1 MGLIK
6 TMPIGQ
12 DKTRVG
18 IITYN
23 SDVSFILILALNR
36 CQNYPDYTLYY
47 IIIVI
52 NQF

>member
-23 SDVSFILILALNR
+23 SDVSLFRFVKFKKKTFTKISKILKL
-36 CQNYPDYTLYY
+36 
-47 IIIVI
+47 
-52 NQF
+52 

>member
-23 SDVSFILILALNR
+23 SDVSI
-36 CQNYPDYTLYY
+36 PYTVYA
-47 IIIVI
+47 IS
-52 NQF
+52 

>member
-23 SDVSFILILALNR
+23 SDVSKHTTSNT
-36 CQNYPDYTLYY
+36 TLHCGP
-47 IIIVI
+47 I
-52 NQF
+52 